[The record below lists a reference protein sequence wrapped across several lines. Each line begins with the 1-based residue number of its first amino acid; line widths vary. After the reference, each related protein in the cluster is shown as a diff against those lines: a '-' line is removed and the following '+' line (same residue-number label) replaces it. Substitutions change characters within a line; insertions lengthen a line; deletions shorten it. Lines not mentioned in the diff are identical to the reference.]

1 MIWYDMILY
10 MYTIYIYIYVP
21 ESVPNILMGAF
32 LSGCSPAFG
41 QSGAQVPIPVTESE
55 AFEDSMGDT
64 PWGYDGYI
72 IIIYLLMYIYIYT
85 CVYIYIYIYICIYV
99 YIYNHLWS
107 NQRLDYKHSISGH
120 HNGTSHSPHY
130 INTRRKP
137 WFSLWD
143 LHRFGTIQRSSILGG
158 LEWIVSKVSTPIA
171 GTSAPWS
178 LWDRPW
184 NAWRFRAQNLEKTNT
199 PAV

>member
-10 MYTIYIYIYVP
+10 MYTIYIYVP

-72 IIIYLLMYIYIYT
+72 IIIYLLMYIYIYM
-85 CVYIYIYIYICIYV
+85 CIYIYVYIYICIYV
-99 YIYNHLWS
+99 YIYITTYD
-107 NQRLDYKHSISGH
+107 RI
-120 HNGTSHSPHY
+120 
-130 INTRRKP
+130 R
-137 WFSLWD
+137 
-143 LHRFGTIQRSSILGG
+143 G
-158 LEWIVSKVSTPIA
+158 LI
-171 GTSAPWS
+171 
-178 LWDRPW
+178 
-184 NAWRFRAQNLEKTNT
+184 TNT
-199 PAV
+199 PSRAITMEHPILPITSTPGGSHGLVCGIYTVLEPYNGLQF